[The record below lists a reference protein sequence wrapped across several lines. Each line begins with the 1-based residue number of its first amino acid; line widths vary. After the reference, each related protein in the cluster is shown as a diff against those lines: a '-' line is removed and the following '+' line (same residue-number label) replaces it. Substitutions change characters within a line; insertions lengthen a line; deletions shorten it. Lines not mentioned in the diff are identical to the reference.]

1 MQKKCY
7 KLVTAP
13 FGANWD
19 VADAGCKTIGAELAS
34 IESQCEQNTVFEVSN
49 KVATWTGGN
58 DKAAE
63 GTFVWPNG
71 VEFYTSSA
79 AVSGVFSKLSAGF
92 NTASQTTQHCVS
104 LKDTT
109 GEWDDI
115 VCSKAQNYVCEKAAY
130 AGGATFVPASTIA
143 ATTKACSSSCATGWT
158 TLGCNCYK
166 FQEVAKSWDDATAEC
181 TSLGTAQSKT
191 GRLVS
196 ITSQNLEVELLK
208 LSSNEEFW
216 TGGNDKGTQKT
227 FVWNLDET
235 TFFTDGVET
244 GYNNWYKTANVD
256 QPNHASN
263 QDCVKFKVK
272 FTTGTTTIEKIG
284 WDDVTC
290 DKELKYVCQYST
302 L

>member
-19 VADAGCKTIGAELAS
+19 VADAGCKSIGAELAS

-58 DKAAE
+58 DKSAE

-79 AVSGVFSKLSAGF
+79 AVSGVFTKLSNGF
-92 NTASQTTQHCVS
+92 NSASQSTQACVS

-130 AGGATFVPASTIA
+130 VGGATFVPASTVA
-143 ATTKACSSSCATGWT
+143 ATTKGNILVEKLYHLNLLNSSMLCELCDWVDHCWVQLLQVPGCCQKLGLSHHRLHYTWDCSRQDW
-158 TLGCNCYK
+158 
-166 FQEVAKSWDDATAEC
+166 
-181 TSLGTAQSKT
+181 KT
-191 GRLVS
+191 RIHHEFELRGGVS
-196 ITSQNLEVELLK
+196 DTKQ
-208 LSSNEEFW
+208 
-216 TGGNDKGTQKT
+216 
-227 FVWNLDET
+227 
-235 TFFTDGVET
+235 
-244 GYNNWYKTANVD
+244 
-256 QPNHASN
+256 
-263 QDCVKFKVK
+263 
-272 FTTGTTTIEKIG
+272 
-284 WDDVTC
+284 
-290 DKELKYVCQYST
+290 
-302 L
+302 

>member
-19 VADAGCKTIGAELAS
+19 VADAGCKIIGAELAS

-71 VEFYTSSA
+71 VVFYTSSA
-79 AVSGVFSKLSAGF
+79 AVSGVFTKLSNGF
-92 NTASQTTQHCVS
+92 NSASQTTQHCVS

-143 ATTKACSSSCATGWT
+143 ATTKG
-158 TLGCNCYK
+158 K
-166 FQEVAKSWDDATAEC
+166 IV
-181 TSLGTAQSKT
+181 
-191 GRLVS
+191 
-196 ITSQNLEVELLK
+196 LEI
-208 LSSNEEFW
+208 
-216 TGGNDKGTQKT
+216 
-227 FVWNLDET
+227 
-235 TFFTDGVET
+235 
-244 GYNNWYKTANVD
+244 
-256 QPNHASN
+256 
-263 QDCVKFKVK
+263 FKN
-272 FTTGTTTIEKIG
+272 
-284 WDDVTC
+284 
-290 DKELKYVCQYST
+290 
-302 L
+302 